1 MLDSVAA
8 FMSGIIDYAGLFPPA
23 KLDLDTAIRNFA
35 RFRQDENAHM
45 VARFVIPAVRLP
57 ELERYHEELFAE
69 GAEPFQFS
77 VLTRSGGHRDAFL
90 EGVEADLEEIR
101 TFRERHGERVAIDA
115 MEIRLS
121 PDLAEQASE
130 PELRG
135 ALDAVADRVE
145 RVVPGGAQL
154 FFEAGLPESW
164 PGRTSLVV
172 DAIAAHNATR
182 LLRRRAGL
190 KLRCGGLEPSAFPS
204 LHRVAI
210 TLSSTLLARVPF
222 KATAGLHHPVRH
234 HNDSVRTK
242 MHGFFNV
249 FGAGILL
256 HAGVISPLQIEEVLR
271 DENAESFR
279 FDEEGFAWK
288 DKRVGLMPIARAR
301 KNALLSFGS
310 CSVEEPREDLQQLGL
325 L

>member
-23 KLDLDTAIRNFA
+23 KLDLDTAIRNFV
-35 RFRQDENAHM
+35 RYRQGESAHM

-57 ELERYHEELFAE
+57 ELERYHDELFSQ
-69 GAEPFQFS
+69 GDEPYQFS
-77 VLTRSGGHRDAFL
+77 VLTRSGGHRDAFI

-101 TFRERHGERVAIDA
+101 TFRERHGERVVVDA

-121 PDLAEQASE
+121 PDLAEQVPEA
-130 PELRG
+130 ELRG
-135 ALDAVADRVE
+135 GLDEVADRVE

-182 LLRRRAGL
+182 LGRRRAGL

-210 TLSSTLLARVPF
+210 TLSACVLARVPF
-222 KATAGLHHPVRH
+222 KATAGLHHPLRH

-242 MHGFFNV
+242 MHGFLNV
-249 FGAGILL
+249 FGAGMLM
-256 HAGVISPLQIEEVLR
+256 HAGVISSLQLEEVLA
-271 DENAESFR
+271 DESPESFR
-279 FDEEGFAWK
+279 FEHDGFAWK
-288 DKRVGLMPIARAR
+288 DKRVGLMPMTRAR

-310 CSVEEPREDLQQLGL
+310 CSVDEPREDLQQLGL